1 MVEDSPSIPEAPT
14 PNSKPIVTEVKDSIA
29 IVRFNR
35 PAQRNPLSH
44 DTLKEL
50 KRISSALINDEDIAS
65 IVFTGTANVFAS
77 GVDIRELAQLDL
89 AAALEFSQSL
99 IDIGRPSPA
108 FPVTP
113 PCIRVRTRRFGELSF
128 TDQRGKTERSEVSIG
143 QGDSESGR
151 VTESPRAMRATG
163 CLRSQVFTYTPFA

>member
-99 IDIGRPSPA
+99 RKKAPSRSPA
-108 FPVTP
+108 PVNT
-113 PCIRVRTRRFGELSF
+113 
-128 TDQRGKTERSEVSIG
+128 
-143 QGDSESGR
+143 
-151 VTESPRAMRATG
+151 
-163 CLRSQVFTYTPFA
+163 